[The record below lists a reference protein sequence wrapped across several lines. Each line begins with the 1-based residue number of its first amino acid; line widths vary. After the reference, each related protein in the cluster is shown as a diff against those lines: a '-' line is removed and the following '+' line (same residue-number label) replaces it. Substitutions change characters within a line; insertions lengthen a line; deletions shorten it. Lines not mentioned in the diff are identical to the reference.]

1 MTTITNNT
9 FKQVLTDIFNMPY
22 YKNYPA
28 CSGLTKME
36 EKNGHEIAIE
46 HLLKSYGYVSFNDIK
61 LKKTDKQNLN
71 YVLETMPNFTY
82 ISQPFGSNDNPDFII
97 KDENGII
104 LCLEAKSC
112 TTVYP
117 QYNSGG
123 IHRHYIYVFCS
134 KKNNQTVIYK
144 GSDIITEKQCRLI
157 AEHIELQRQ
166 QDIELN
172 KKLAEFDTNNRG
184 VSYYTRPMIVQKGGG
199 EKTNYFTHSDRE
211 QALNN
216 ALNYALNY

>member
-1 MTTITNNT
+1 MSTITNNT
-9 FKQVLTDIFNMPY
+9 FKQILTDIANMPY
-22 YKNYPA
+22 FKNYPA
-28 CSGLTKME
+28 CSGLTKKE

-46 HLLKSYGYVSFNDIK
+46 HVLNSYNMFQFNDIK
-61 LKKTDKQNLN
+61 LRKTDKQNLN
-71 YVLETMPNFTY
+71 FVLETMPNFTY

-104 LCLEAKSC
+104 ICLEAKSC
-112 TTVYP
+112 NTLHP
-117 QYNSGG
+117 EYNSGG

-134 KKNNQTVIYK
+134 QKTNQTVIYK
-144 GSDIITEKQCRLI
+144 GSDIIAQEQCRLI

-172 KKLAEFDTNNRG
+172 KKLLEFDTNNRG
-184 VSYYTRPMIVQKGGG
+184 VSYYTRPMIVQKGTA
-199 EKTNYFTHSDRE
+199 EKTNYFTHSYRE

-216 ALNYALNY
+216 ALNYFL